1 MGNISIYLNDS
12 QQQKLDLLASK
23 GIAEDV
29 KKNLSSV
36 STERSRSALVGLIIE
51 QEYAKLLEAEMIA
64 DALVIDREDLGWSE
78 AEEQCQIIDLE
89 QFGG

>member
-51 QEYAKLLEAEMIA
+51 KEYAKLLEAEMIA